1 LEAGRAKAAKP
12 SVLVVSV
19 YFIDPPPRGCS
30 RMLHTPARSQA
41 RSDTIMVG
49 TAGREDNPAF
59 ELERETLTRSTSGLR
74 VLGR

>member
-1 LEAGRAKAAKP
+1 
-12 SVLVVSV
+12 
-19 YFIDPPPRGCS
+19 
-30 RMLHTPARSQA
+30 MLHTPARSQA

-59 ELERETLTRSTSGLR
+59 ELERETLTRSTGGLR